1 MIMELTAYW
10 EGGYRVRCPVRG
22 FEVVADESTL
32 AEAHQIARQAT
43 PIPVSATG
51 SAGLAGLAVLARSG
65 AIAAG
70 ERALVLFTG
79 VQR

>member
-1 MIMELTAYW
+1 M
-10 EGGYRVRCPVRG
+10 
-22 FEVVADESTL
+22 VADESTL
-32 AEAHQIARQAT
+32 AEAHRVARQTTA
-43 PIPVSATG
+43 IPVSATG
-51 SAGLAGLAVLARSG
+51 SAGLAGLAVLARAG